1 MMTEGELFSA
11 DALPHGAAG
20 HRLAPHTADCIVEA
34 WATDR
39 AGCLT
44 EALEGL
50 VEVFADVPE
59 VAATREW
66 PLAESAPGAEDQLVS
81 LFEEVIYAL
90 DVFGVVPVRF
100 HLAETEDGGVAGD
113 MEVVSGDEVQ
123 IVGPVPKGVSYH
135 GLSMTLD
142 EGEWRCHVLVDI

>member
-1 MMTEGELFSA
+1 MTERDLPDA
-11 DALPHGAAG
+11 DARPHRAAG

-34 WATDR
+34 WAPDR

-50 VEVFADVPE
+50 VEVFVDVPE
-59 VAATREW
+59 SATTRYW
-66 PLAESAPGAEDQLVS
+66 PLADSAPGAEDELVS

-100 HLAETEDGGVAGD
+100 HLAETEDGGIAGD

-123 IVGPVPKGVSYH
+123 NVGPVPKGVSYH
-135 GLSMTLD
+135 DLSMKLE
-142 EGEWRCHVLVDI
+142 EGEWRCHVLVDV